1 MFDGIV
7 VNGPRVPLAPRA
19 TKLVTLYNTEMSLV
33 GKGSSV
39 RFVPGGHVK
48 ISCGQLDTSAEHTVG

>member
-1 MFDGIV
+1 MFEGIV
-7 VNGPRVPLAPRA
+7 VNGPRVLLAPRA
-19 TKLVTLYNTEMSLV
+19 TKLVILFNTGISLV

-48 ISCGQLDTSAEHTVG
+48 MSCGQLDTSAEHIVG